1 MADIV
6 MTNFQ
11 WESNTLY
18 RNLGEGLFRDVS
30 VDVQIGAS
38 SFDRLAFGI
47 NFFDYDSDGDADL
60 YVANGHID
68 EDIERFD
75 PQATYAQRDQLYR
88 NEGNGRFSDI
98 SVAAGPGLAL
108 ARVGR
113 GSAVADDNDGTS
125 TSVSTAEPAVLLRNE
140 GADRGHW
147 MSIALRG
154 RGNRTAE
161 RAEIWSGARSW
172 AKSAAHRAIS
182 LERSRSISVWVKRP
196 AWTASH
202 TGPAGRTG

>member
-1 MADIV
+1 

-88 NEGNGRFSDI
+88 NEGNGRFTDI
-98 SVAAGPGLAL
+98 SDEAGPGFSL

-113 GSAVADDNDGTS
+113 GSAVADYDNDGDLD
-125 TSVSTAEPAVLLRNE
+125 VFVLNTAESAMLLRNE

-147 MSIALRG
+147 LRVALRG
-154 RGNRTAE
+154 
-161 RAEIWSGARSW
+161 
-172 AKSAAHRAIS
+172 
-182 LERSRSISVWVKRP
+182 
-196 AWTASH
+196 
-202 TGPAGRTG
+202 